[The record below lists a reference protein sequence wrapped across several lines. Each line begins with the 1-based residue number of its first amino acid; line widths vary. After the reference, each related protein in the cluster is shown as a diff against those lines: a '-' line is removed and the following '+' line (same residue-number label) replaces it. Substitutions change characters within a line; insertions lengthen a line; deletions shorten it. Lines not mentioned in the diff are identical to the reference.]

1 MIIDTSYFQYQPLR
15 IPNAIQQPT
24 IQQNT
29 PTNVSE
35 LLAAIANMEYQLLIG
50 ALGYEQYNELMEQF
64 ESDGQW
70 KTDALQKWKD
80 LIDGKDEWKGVRFV
94 IGNTYKHSLIAYYV
108 YYQFLLNDQVY
119 YTTTGLQRANAENS
133 NTVIPN
139 SQLTRIWNQF
149 VIMYQG
155 RYTYCGCNGWAQNN
169 TSGNN
174 YSMLGYM
181 QSRPDDY
188 STANFTLYELQNVW
202 GI

>member
-15 IPNAIQQPT
+15 IPNAIPQIS

-29 PTNVSE
+29 PSNNDE
-35 LLAAIANMEYQLLIG
+35 LLAAITNMEYQLLIN
-50 ALGYEQYNELMEQF
+50 ALGYEQYNELMSQF
-64 ESDGQW
+64 EVNGDW
-70 KTDALQKWKD
+70 KVSALQKWKD
-80 LIDGKDEWKGVRFV
+80 LIDGKDEWRGVRYSV
-94 IGNTYKHSLIAYYV
+94 GTYKHSLIAYYV

-119 YTTTGLQRANAENS
+119 YTTTGLQRANSENS

-155 RYTYCGCNGWAQNN
+155 WYNYCGCSGWVQND
-169 TSGNN
+169 TAGNN
-174 YSMLGYM
+174 LSMLGYM

-188 STANFTLYELQNVW
+188 GVDNFTLYELQNVW